1 MIHIQNATLAGKIKI
16 IKEIKFSLIKKSVKL
31 LGGVAV
37 GAVADQVIQPFGAM
51 IIGSFAGIIST
62 LGYQFL
68 TPKLN
73 PRFLHDTCI

>member
-16 IKEIKFSLIKKSVKL
+16 IKEIKFSMIKKSVKL

-73 PRFLHDTCI
+73 SRFLHDTCI